1 MTILHGILLLLLGA
15 LVLLGIC
22 WALLR
27 WEKNRIRIHEYDE
40 RQSIERGNAYKIS
53 FWVGIVYY
61 LVVVTLGAFD
71 GGTDDLH
78 FLVML
83 GILIQLLVFSFCCL
97 LTNAELP
104 LSRNP
109 IAAIASY
116 FLIGACDIAYVFL
129 GDVYTLG
136 SKIDKLGSV
145 EWIELICGIGLIMM
159 GLMQL
164 IQLLRRE
171 KE

>member
-1 MTILHGILLLLLGA
+1 MTILHSLLLIIAGV
-15 LVLLGIC
+15 LVLLAAC

-27 WEKNRIRIHEYDE
+27 WDKNRIRIKEYDE
-40 RQSIERGNAYKIS
+40 RQTVERGNAYKIS
-53 FWVGIVYY
+53 FWIGIVYY

-71 GGTDDLH
+71 GGADDLH

-83 GILIQLLVFSFCCL
+83 GILIQGMVFSFCCL

-116 FLIGACDIAYVFL
+116 LLIGACDLAYVFL
-129 GDVYTLG
+129 GDEYTLG
-136 SKIDKLGSV
+136 SKINKLGSV

-159 GLMQL
+159 GLMQV

>member
-1 MTILHGILLLLLGA
+1 MTILHSLLLLIAGA
-15 LVLLGIC
+15 LMLLGLC
-22 WALLR
+22 WGLLR
-27 WEKNRIRIHEYDE
+27 WDKRRIKLNEYDE
-40 RQSIERGNAYKIS
+40 RQNMERGNAYKIS
-53 FWVGIVYY
+53 FWVGIAYY

-104 LSRNP
+104 LSKNP
-109 IAAIASY
+109 GAAIVSD
-116 FLIGACDIAYVFL
+116 FLVGAWSLFFVFRS
-129 GDVYTLG
+129 GVSLG
-136 SKIDKLGSV
+136 SKISELAYFD
-145 EWIELICGIGLIMM
+145 WIELICGIGLIMM
-159 GLMQL
+159 GLMQV